1 MPYPYAKKLL
11 VWPTYCEIIN
21 ISHQITVSASGDENC
36 FIQVMMGKAVVH
48 HNGAD
53 YAVGTDAV
61 VVLGRSFAVSIENV
75 PEHPCQVLLLRLENT
90 SDSPGVDLNHLCLT
104 MPIIDT
110 FFSIKTRFCI
120 LTDREYIRTSLT
132 SIMYEM
138 QHKDQE
144 RENMLQLMLEEF
156 FIKLARSFNKHKRPT
171 SVQFVNR
178 ARECI
183 RRRFQQN
190 LTVEEIAAY
199 AGISRS
205 YLVRL
210 FATHMGCSPVEYM
223 QVVRCDHAAYLL
235 RTTRF
240 PVVDIALES
249 GFNSRQHFARTF
261 GKIYGV
267 TPRQYRAEYR
277 MD

>member
-11 VWPTYCEIIN
+11 VWPSFCEILD
-21 ISHQITVSASGDENC
+21 ISHQMTVSASGEENC
-36 FIQVMMGKAVVH
+36 YIQVMAGRAVVH
-48 HNGAD
+48 HNGVD

-61 VVLGRSFAVSIENV
+61 VVLGRSFAVEIESV

-90 SDSPGVDLNHLCLT
+90 ADSPGVDLNHLCLS

-110 FFSIKTRFCI
+110 FFSVKTRFCI

-132 SIMYEM
+132 SIMYEV
-138 QHKDQE
+138 QHREQE
-144 RENMLQLMLEEF
+144 RENMLQLMLEEL
-156 FIKLARSFNKHKRPT
+156 FIKLARSFSTHKRPT

-178 ARECI
+178 AREYI
-183 RRRFQQN
+183 RRRFQQGI
-190 LTVEEIAAY
+190 TVEEIAGY
-199 AGISRS
+199 TGISRS
-205 YLVRL
+205 YLVQL
-210 FATHMGCSPVEYM
+210 FATHMGCSPVEYV

-240 PVVDIALES
+240 PVVDIAMES

-261 GKIYGV
+261 GKIYGM
-267 TPRQYRAEYR
+267 TPRQYRDKYR